1 MNDAIN
7 AAADVS
13 PLVELRS
20 TIFRLRAALEEAM
33 LYNWS
38 PANDP
43 PPVAIVVR
51 CEAALGVTEEVLA
64 DQPTRPGQGA
74 ILGVHAS

>member
-1 MNDAIN
+1 MNNATN
-7 AAADVS
+7 AAAEIS

-20 TIFRLRAALEEAM
+20 TIFRLRAALEQAM

-38 PANDP
+38 PASDP
-43 PPVAIVVR
+43 PPVAIVVQ

-64 DQPTRPGQGA
+64 D
-74 ILGVHAS
+74 

>member
-1 MNDAIN
+1 MQWGRKMNDATN
-7 AAADVS
+7 AAAEVS
-13 PLVELRS
+13 PLRS

-43 PPVAIVVR
+43 PPVATVVR

-64 DQPTRPGQGA
+64 D
-74 ILGVHAS
+74 